1 MRPPIER
8 LEKKVQKEN
17 LWFFI
22 LCLLEKRGMYAF
34 EIRTAIKEEFGF
46 LSGNVTAYK
55 VLYLLARGKYVKKI
69 NKGNKTYYS
78 ITKSGREQL
87 KLARNFFF
95 EMKKL

>member
-8 LEKKVQKEN
+8 LRKKVQKEN

-34 EIRTAIKEEFGF
+34 KIRNAIKEEFGF

-55 VLYLLARGKYVKKI
+55 VLYLLERGRYVKKTI
-69 NKGNKTYYS
+69 DGNKTYYR
-78 ITKSGREQL
+78 ITGKGKDQL
-87 KLARNFFF
+87 KMARKFFV
-95 EMKKL
+95 EMEKL

>member
-8 LEKKVQKEN
+8 LRKKVQKEN

-22 LCLLEKRGMYAF
+22 FCLLERRDMYGF
-34 EIRTAIKEEFGF
+34 EIRNAIKDEFGF

-55 VLYLLARGKYVKKI
+55 VLYLLERGKYVKKT

-78 ITKSGREQL
+78 ITKSGRAQL
-87 KLARNFFF
+87 KLARKFFA
-95 EMKKL
+95 ELEGY